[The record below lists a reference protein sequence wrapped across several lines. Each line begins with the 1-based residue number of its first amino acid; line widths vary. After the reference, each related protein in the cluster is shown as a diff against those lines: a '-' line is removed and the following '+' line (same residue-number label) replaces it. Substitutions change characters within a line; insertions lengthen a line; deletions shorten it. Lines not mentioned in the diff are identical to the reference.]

1 MRAEEVLRAAA
12 QQINAGKPGEA
23 IRICRRFLMQEPRAA
38 RVHYALGIALNIA
51 GQVEES
57 IAEFRQAVALKAD
70 FYEALTNL
78 GNVLVSA
85 GRLGEAIEAFS
96 EAVRL
101 QPGLAEMHVN
111 LSNVLR
117 DSWRL
122 KEAEVEGVK
131 GVVLKPEMPEAQ
143 LCLGAVAACL
153 GEFERAKACY
163 RKAIAQRPGY
173 SAAHMN
179 LGLMELV
186 TGNLGEGWKE
196 YEWRRQ
202 CAEAVTPRGFREP
215 QWTGQDVAGKRVLIF
230 PEQGFGDAIFF
241 VRYVPMVAAKG
252 AKVILECAPALGRL
266 FGRVPGVEKLVEAR
280 QGLGA
285 LDFQCAL
292 PSLPHAFGTDLGTIP
307 ASVPYLSADDKIV
320 QKWKESI
327 GREEG
332 VRQIG
337 IAWAGSGAN
346 RNDRNR
352 SMPLEK
358 WGAIL
363 GVKGCR
369 FHSLGTLPPPAGFEV
384 ADWSGQL
391 TDFAETA
398 GLIANLD
405 LVISVDT
412 AVGHLAGAM
421 GKPTWL
427 LVAFPPDWRWMLER
441 GDSPW
446 YPTVRLFR
454 QKRAGD
460 WQTVMA
466 EVAGELGRKFETRNS
481 NDESNSKSE

>member
-1 MRAEEVLRAAA
+1 
-12 QQINAGKPGEA
+12 
-23 IRICRRFLMQEPRAA
+23 MQEPRAA

-51 GQVEES
+51 GQAEES
-57 IAEFRQAVALKAD
+57 IGEFRQAVALKAD

-122 KEAEVEGVK
+122 REAEVEAVK
-131 GVVLKPEMPEAQ
+131 GVELKPDMPEAQ

-153 GEFERAKACY
+153 GEFERAGECY

-196 YEWRRQ
+196 YEWRRW
-202 CAEAVTPRGFREP
+202 CADAVTPRLFREP
-215 QWTGQDVAGKRVLIF
+215 QWMGQDVAGKRVLIF

-252 AKVILECAPALGRL
+252 GTVILECAPALARL
-266 FGRVPGVEKLVEAR
+266 FGRVPGVEKLVVAG
-280 QGLGA
+280 QGLPGF
-285 LDFQCAL
+285 DFQCAL
-292 PSLPHAFGTDLGTIP
+292 PSLPNAFGTDLGTIP
-307 ASVPYLSADDKIV
+307 ADIPYLSADEEIV
-320 QKWKESI
+320 RKWKERI
-327 GREEG
+327 GRAEG
-332 VRQIG
+332 VRQVG
-337 IAWAGSGAN
+337 IVWAGNMAN

-352 SMPLEK
+352 SIPLEK

-369 FHSLGTLPPPAGFEV
+369 FHSLGTSPPPVGLEV
-384 ADWSGQL
+384 ADWSGRL

-412 AVGHLAGAM
+412 AAGHLAGAM
-421 GKPTWL
+421 GKETWL
-427 LVAFPPDWRWMLER
+427 LIAFPPDWRWMLER
-441 GDSPW
+441 ANSPW
-446 YPTVRLFR
+446 YPTVKLFR
-454 QKRAGD
+454 QKCAGD
-460 WQTVMA
+460 WEGA
-466 EVAGELGRKFETRNS
+466 IAAVARELGRKLEIRNS
-481 NDESNSKSE
+481 NDESNSKFE